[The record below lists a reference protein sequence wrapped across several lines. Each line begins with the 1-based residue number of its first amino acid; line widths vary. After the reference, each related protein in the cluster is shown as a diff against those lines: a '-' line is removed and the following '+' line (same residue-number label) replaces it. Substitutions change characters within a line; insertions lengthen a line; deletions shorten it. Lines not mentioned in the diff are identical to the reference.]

1 MNYIIDTHV
10 LLWAMF
16 DTDKISESTMEILL
30 DNRLYKFVCVV
41 SIWEIVIKIRI
52 GKLPLPEGVK
62 GLLSRIDELG
72 YGIIGL
78 ERHHIEAYAALPLLH
93 RDPFDG
99 IIVATALAEDMTI
112 ITVDENIQK
121 YDVPWIW

>member
-41 SIWEIVIKIRI
+41 SIWEIVIKKR
-52 GKLPLPEGVK
+52 GKLPLT
-62 GLLSRIDELG
+62 RIFRSMMCRGFGD
-72 YGIIGL
+72 
-78 ERHHIEAYAALPLLH
+78 
-93 RDPFDG
+93 
-99 IIVATALAEDMTI
+99 
-112 ITVDENIQK
+112 
-121 YDVPWIW
+121 